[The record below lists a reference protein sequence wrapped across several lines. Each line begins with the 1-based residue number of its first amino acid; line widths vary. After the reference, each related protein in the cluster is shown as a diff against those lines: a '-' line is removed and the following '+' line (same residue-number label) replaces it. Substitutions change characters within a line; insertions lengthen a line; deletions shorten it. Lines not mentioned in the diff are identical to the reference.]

1 MGLDSYANLLLKY
14 LAKAS
19 DGKMTHP
26 ESWRSHIQ
34 IAQNIV
40 NLHGLSLGATA
51 HAPHVHL

>member
-34 IAQNIV
+34 IAQNIA

-51 HAPHVHL
+51 HTPHVHL